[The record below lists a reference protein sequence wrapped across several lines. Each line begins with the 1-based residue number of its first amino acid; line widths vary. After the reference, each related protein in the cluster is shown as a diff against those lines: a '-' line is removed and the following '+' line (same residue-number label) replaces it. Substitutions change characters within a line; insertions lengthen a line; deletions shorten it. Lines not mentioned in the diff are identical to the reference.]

1 MMQDGSTIDG
11 LRAFITANHVPLV
24 GQLTPEN
31 FHKRYTKRPLVIF
44 FYTVDF
50 SFEHRDSKWINA
62 LLRKAVC
69 MKSLKIIVIFS
80 TTLYYF

>member
-1 MMQDGSTIDG
+1 MDG

-24 GQLTPEN
+24 GQLTAEN

-50 SFEHRDSKWINA
+50 SFEHRDSKWTGA
-62 LLRKAVC
+62 LL
-69 MKSLKIIVIFS
+69 
-80 TTLYYF
+80 